1 MSEENRGPAPD
12 RGPGRG
18 RESGSDRGEE
28 SGPRR
33 ESGPGEETPREEAG
47 THGEGDLREKAGS
60 RREAGPRQGSG
71 PPQGAG
77 PRQDAEPRRRMA
89 DRLTRAV
96 ERPRKETDRPRREV
110 VTSPRTMAA
119 RHPRYPVTREI
130 DEQTRLG
137 EVYMGSLIRTQFRLA
152 LFVCTVLGCVVGGL
166 PVLFLLVPELR
177 EVRLLGIP
185 LPWAVLA
192 GLIYPA
198 FVIGAWLYVRQA
210 ERNERHFAELV
221 DRAR

>member
-1 MSEENRGPAPD
+1 MSEENRGSAPD
-12 RGPGRG
+12 REPRHG
-18 RESGSDRGEE
+18 REAGSDRGEE

-33 ESGPGEETPREEAG
+33 EPAPGEEKPREETPREETG
-47 THGEGDLREKAGS
+47 TPGESDPREAGS
-60 RREAGPRQGSG
+60 RQEAEPR
-71 PPQGAG
+71 QGAG
-77 PRQDAEPRRRMA
+77 PRQGAEPRRRMA

-177 EVRLLGIP
+177 EARLLGIP
-185 LPWAVLA
+185 LPWVVLA

>member
-1 MSEENRGPAPD
+1 MSGEGQEPEPSEE
-12 RGPGRG
+12 
-18 RESGSDRGEE
+18 
-28 SGPRR
+28 
-33 ESGPGEETPREEAG
+33 
-47 THGEGDLREKAGS
+47 
-60 RREAGPRQGSG
+60 
-71 PPQGAG
+71 
-77 PRQDAEPRRRMA
+77 AEPRRRMA
-89 DRLTRAV
+89 ERLARAV
-96 ERPRKETDRPRREV
+96 ERPRREAERGGRSRKEGERLRKEAKRSRKEGERSRKEAERSRKEAERSRKETDRSRREADRLARALDRPRKEAERPRREI
-110 VTSPRTMAA
+110 VTSPRTTAT

-166 PVLFLLVPELR
+166 PVLFLLMPELR
-177 EVRLLGIP
+177 EVRLAGIP
-185 LPWAVLA
+185 LPWVVLA

-210 ERNERHFAELV
+210 ERNERHFSELV

>member
-1 MSEENRGPAPD
+1 MS
-12 RGPGRG
+12 
-18 RESGSDRGEE
+18 RESEPERG
-28 SGPRR
+28 
-33 ESGPGEETPREEAG
+33 
-47 THGEGDLREKAGS
+47 
-60 RREAGPRQGSG
+60 
-71 PPQGAG
+71 
-77 PRQDAEPRRRMA
+77 AEPRRWIAELSRRDP
-89 DRLTRAV
+89 DRSRRDS
-96 ERPRKETDRPRREV
+96 ERSRKDPDRPRREPERPRREV
-110 VTSPRTMAA
+110 VTSPRTLAP

-137 EVYMGSLIRTQFRLA
+137 EVYMRSLIRTQFRLA
-152 LFVCTVLGCVVGGL
+152 LFVCTVLACVVGGL
-166 PVLFLLVPELR
+166 PLLFLLVPDLR
-177 EVRLLGIP
+177 AVHLLGIP

>member
-1 MSEENRGPAPD
+1 MSRD
-12 RGPGRG
+12 PGA
-18 RESGSDRGEE
+18 
-28 SGPRR
+28 
-33 ESGPGEETPREEAG
+33 REE
-47 THGEGDLREKAGS
+47 
-60 RREAGPRQGSG
+60 
-71 PPQGAG
+71 
-77 PRQDAEPRRRMA
+77 AEPRRWI
-89 DRLTRAV
+89 T
-96 ERPRKETDRPRREV
+96 ERSRKDSERSRKEPDRSRRESERPRREV
-110 VTSPRTMAA
+110 VTSPRTMAP

-137 EVYMGSLIRTQFRLA
+137 EIYMHSLVRTQFRLA
-152 LFVCTVLGCVVGGL
+152 LFVCTVLGCVVVGL
-166 PVLFLLVPELR
+166 PLLFLLVPELHA
-177 EVRLLGIP
+177 VRLLGIP